1 MPRLHLRFYL
11 ALLGSLVLF
20 TAMALVMLHLD
31 GAPDD
36 CHRIHVLLSL
46 PAMAVIVSVLAYPVA
61 RRLTLRV
68 ERLQV
73 AVESLGAGDF
83 SARVAVEGKDEVALL
98 ANSFNRA
105 ASRIEELVGVHKRL
119 LANASHELR
128 TPLTRIRL
136 ATELMKGSADPQRRV
151 GLEQD
156 ISELDHLIDEILL
169 ASRLDTVVGSNDD
182 EEVDLLGLAAEECSR
197 YEHVR
202 LEASHIVLRG
212 DPRLLRRLLRNL
224 LENAHRHGIPPVEV
238 RLSQQTNNIC
248 IEVQDHGDEIPIEE
262 SARLFDPFYRRAE
275 AKNNVGVGLGLAL
288 VRQIAKR
295 HGGEAGYKATPTGQN
310 CFFVSLPLHAQYGAG

>member
-1 MPRLHLRFYL
+1 MPRLHLRFYF
-11 ALLGSLVLF
+11 ALLGSLLLF
-20 TAMALVMLHLD
+20 TAMALVLLHLD

-36 CHRIHVLLSL
+36 CHRIHVLLTL
-46 PAMAVIVSVLAYPVA
+46 PVMAVIVSVLAYPVA
-61 RRLTLRV
+61 RRLTSRV
-68 ERLQV
+68 ERLQL
-73 AVESLGAGDF
+73 AVESLGAGDL
-83 SARVAVEGKDEVALL
+83 SARVAVEGKDEVAHL
-98 ANSFNRA
+98 ADSFNRA
-105 ASRIEELVGVHKRL
+105 ASRIEELVGAHKRL

-136 ATELMKGSADPQRRV
+136 ATELIKDSADPQRRI

-169 ASRLDTVVGSNDD
+169 ASRLDALVGSNDD

-197 YEHVR
+197 YDQVCLEGCHV
-202 LEASHIVLRG
+202 VLQG

-238 RLSQQTNNIC
+238 RLTQQSNTID
-248 IEVQDHGDEIPIEE
+248 IEVLDHGEAIPIEE

-275 AKNNVGVGLGLAL
+275 TKNNVGVGLGLAL

-295 HGGEAGYKATPTGQN
+295 HGGDAGYKIMPTGKN
-310 CFFVSLPLHAQYGAG
+310 CFFVSLPLKRVDTL